1 MARRVTRRPLRDV
14 GQLAMS
20 RRLLVVASMLA
31 VSLGAGATA
40 CGARDTPVRA
50 PFAKVSFTEAGGWAV
65 MGSGPSGISLRF
77 VPSTTLGIGIVLRNR
92 SQANVTLL
100 GVDALSAPTGLVQ
113 QQGTTLAPWNP
124 PGCPG
129 TRSCPPVGFLRQPYR
144 AVRPAPVSIK
154 PHGEVAV
161 QLNFRML
168 GCDALPLAAV
178 GAPDRIDVSYRVG
191 SGSVSSEELP
201 LGSAK
206 LNLRMPSAR
215 DCLPRPTSTIAV
227 EGPYATG
234 SGWTMPTS
242 GGDSCTR
249 TAAGAL
255 VFASRVY
262 LAPQKPM
269 VRIWL
274 RLPHFRGRG
283 LYRSLPGPA
292 TALGPARVTAVVG
305 IGLHGW
311 QHFHSSA
318 AVVSVRRETAK
329 TISGRFRAT
338 IVGYRRA
345 TFRAFGAWRCEL
357 RTT

>member
-1 MARRVTRRPLRDV
+1 
-14 GQLAMS
+14 MS

-31 VSLGAGATA
+31 VVSLATVVTG
-40 CGARDTPVRA
+40 CGAHATSARA

-92 SQANVTLL
+92 SDTTVTLL
-100 GVDALSAPTGLVQ
+100 GADALSAPTGLVQ
-113 QQGTTLAPWNP
+113 QQGTTIAPWNP
-124 PGCPG
+124 PRCPG
-129 TRSCPPVGFLRQPYR
+129 THSCPPVGFLHQPYR
-144 AVRPAPVSIK
+144 AVRPTPVSIK
-154 PHGEVAV
+154 PHREAAV

-168 GCDALPLAAV
+168 GCDALPLAAA
-178 GAPDRIDVSYRVG
+178 GAPDRIELSYRVG

-215 DCLPRPTSTIAV
+215 DCLPRPKSTIAV

-329 TISGRFRAT
+329 TISGRFRAM
-338 IVGYRRA
+338 IVGYRRT

-357 RTT
+357 LTK